1 VGLNYSKVMIT
12 NFFKIALPFD
22 EFNVQRLLYSESK
35 LKTLRADHNSVASFF
50 RRDDF
55 IYISPKKGVALDLG
69 ELVIIKVHEQ
79 PDVVESLIR
88 HLIFRAFRDAFPD
101 RIPDSFYPLRFPSIR
116 PEHDPI
122 RRHIPAELHSV
133 IGFPR
138 VNEVH
143 VRRIVREDSIQ
154 FGLIIF
160 SRHQWRLTRNLFLL
174 AADGFP
180 LGGCTVLHSL
190 PIPGLS
196 GILAPDESVVGVV
209 EKIEGD
215 VACVQTNEGNQR
227 IPLNELYL
235 QRSREQLGNYL
246 AFKLGNANA
255 TRVFRNLREGE
266 SERVKQGRYFGEIV
280 KVAGWF
286 SQQEYAN
293 NDGFTFRVTTDSKFL
308 DGGFRLEPTRL
319 VFDYG
324 PGASAKR
331 PLAGLLNYGPFD
343 SSRFEPKSPRFLAI
357 FLERNRGA
365 VTQYLAQLRDGIP
378 NSQYFQK
385 GFRDL
390 FRLHEIDYTLK
401 AITSSSPEQYER
413 AIDEPVTDSGGKRF
427 SLALVEFAEDS
438 DSFPDAQ
445 NPYLRAKARLM
456 SYGIPVQG
464 IRESHLRASS
474 ETLGYTLGPIALQ
487 MYAKVGGIPWLLPGS
502 QSVDAELIVGIGN
515 AIYRRNLWSGADQSR
530 VVGLTTF
537 FLGDG
542 RYLMGHELRSV
553 PYSEYFDELLRS
565 LEDSIRQVSTEY
577 AWKQGK
583 TVRIV
588 FHVFKPLKN
597 LEVEVVDE
605 LIRRFSQFKILYA
618 FITVSTKHPWMMFQ
632 DAQKQGE
639 GWKVSL
645 CDRGANLVLDESS
658 CLLQLKGES
667 DRPNKKH
674 RPPLPVLIRLHD
686 KSTYRDLQFI
696 SQQIMDFSYLSWR
709 SFFPNETPVTIF
721 YSALMASLSG
731 RLQHI
736 TGWNPVFLDQHFRRK
751 TWFL

>member
-1 VGLNYSKVMIT
+1 MIT
-12 NFFKIALPFD
+12 NFFKIVFPFE
-22 EFNVQRLLYSESK
+22 EFNVQRLPYSEKK
-35 LKTLRADHNSVASFF
+35 LKALRGEHNSVASFF

-55 IYISPKKGVALDLG
+55 IYVSPKKGESRDLG
-69 ELVIIKVHEQ
+69 DLVIIKVREHAE
-79 PDVVESLIR
+79 VVESLIR

-101 RIPDSFYPLRFPSIR
+101 RVPEGFYPLRFPSLR

-122 RRHIPAELHSV
+122 RSLIPAELHGV

-138 VNEVH
+138 INEVH
-143 VRRIVREDSIQ
+143 VRKIVREDNPQ
-154 FGLIIF
+154 LGLIIF
-160 SRHQWRLTRNLFLL
+160 SKHQWRFRRNLFLL
-174 AADGFP
+174 CADGFSP
-180 LGGCTVLHSL
+180 KGCTVLHSV
-190 PIPGLS
+190 PIPGLA
-196 GILAPDESVVGVV
+196 GILAPDESVAGVV
-209 EKIEGD
+209 ESIEGD
-215 VACVQTNEGNQR
+215 VAWVQTNEGKQKL
-227 IPLNELYL
+227 PLNELFL
-235 QRSREQLGNYL
+235 QRSREQLGSYL
-246 AFKLGNANA
+246 AFRLGSANA

-266 SERVKQGRYFGEIV
+266 SERVRQGRYFGEV
-280 KVAGWF
+280 RRVAEWF

-293 NDGFTFRVTTDSKFL
+293 NDGFSFTVTTDSKFS
-308 DGGFRLEPTRL
+308 DAGFRLEPTRL
-319 VFDYG
+319 VFDFG

-343 SSRFEPKSPRFLAI
+343 SSRFEPKSPRLLAI

-365 VTQYLAQLRDGIP
+365 VTKFLAQLRDGIP

-390 FRLHEIDYTLK
+390 FRLHEIEYALK
-401 AITSSSPEQYER
+401 AIPASSAADYER
-413 AIDEPVTDSGGKRF
+413 AIDEAVTESGGNSF
-427 SLALVEFAEDS
+427 DLALVEFVEDS
-438 DSFPDAQ
+438 HSFPDSE

-487 MYAKVGGIPWLLPGS
+487 MYAKVGGIPWLIPGS

-515 AIYRRNLWSGADQSR
+515 AIQRPNLWSGADQSR

-542 RYLMGHELRSV
+542 RYIMGHELRSV
-553 PYSEYFDELLRS
+553 PYSEYFDELLRN
-565 LEDSIRQVSTEY
+565 LEESIRRVSTEY
-577 AWKQGK
+577 AWKEGK

-597 LEVEVVDE
+597 LEVDVVDE

-618 FITVSTKHPWMMFQ
+618 FVTVSTKHPWMMFQ
-632 DAQKQGE
+632 DAQQQGE
-639 GWKVSL
+639 GWKVNL
-645 CDRGANLVLDESS
+645 CERGANLILDKSS
-658 CLLQLKGES
+658 CLLQLKGEA

-721 YSALMASLSG
+721 YSALMARLSG

-736 TGWNPVFLDQHFRRK
+736 KGWNPIFLDQHFRRK